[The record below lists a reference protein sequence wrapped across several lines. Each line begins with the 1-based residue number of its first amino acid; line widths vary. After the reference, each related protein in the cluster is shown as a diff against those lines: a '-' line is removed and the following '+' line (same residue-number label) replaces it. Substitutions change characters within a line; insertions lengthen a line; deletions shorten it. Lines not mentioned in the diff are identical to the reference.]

1 MPWFKTEAQKEAQK
15 KEEAERAEYQ
25 RRMAELDLKQIEKAR
40 IRKERLARGE
50 IPRNIPVYA
59 AASRELHGEAGY
71 AGAFEEEWHTA
82 EEWAEI
88 NRATKESDAKRWR
101 EEEEKYAP
109 IRRAREKEKK
119 NAEITKCR
127 QVIAEANAVTGGNRT
142 KKYRKNKNK
151 NTKKYRKN
159 KNKNTRRKH

>member
-1 MPWFKTEAQKEAQK
+1 MSWLFKSEEQRK
-15 KEEAERAEYQ
+15 KEKADRAQWAEWERQSQEFASK
-25 RRMAELDLKQIEKAR
+25 LNEKAR
-40 IRKERLARGE
+40 NRKERLARGE
-50 IPRNIPVYA
+50 QVRRIVQ
-59 AASRELHGEAGY
+59 AGY
-71 AGAFEEEWHTA
+71 APGAFDEEWHTA

-88 NRATKESDAKRWR
+88 NAKRSR

>member
-1 MPWFKTEAQKEAQK
+1 MSWLFKSEEQRK
-15 KEEAERAEYQ
+15 KEKADRAQWAEWE
-25 RRMAELDLKQIEKAR
+25 KQSQEFASKLNEKAR
-40 IRKERLARGE
+40 NRKERLARGE
-50 IPRNIPVYA
+50 QVRRIVQ
-59 AASRELHGEAGY
+59 AGY
-71 AGAFEEEWHTA
+71 APGAFDEEWHTA

-109 IRRAREKEKK
+109 VRRAREKEKK

-127 QVIAEANAVTGGNRT
+127 QVIAEANTASTASGGNRT

-151 NTKKYRKN
+151 NT
-159 KNKNTRRKH
+159 RRKH